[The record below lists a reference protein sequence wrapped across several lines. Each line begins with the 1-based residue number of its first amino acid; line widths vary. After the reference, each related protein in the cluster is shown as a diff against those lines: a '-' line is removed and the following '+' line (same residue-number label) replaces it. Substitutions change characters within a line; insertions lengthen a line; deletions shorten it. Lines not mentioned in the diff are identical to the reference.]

1 MPHSE
6 EESALPLGPYRVLD
20 LADEKGLLCGKIL
33 GDLGADVIKIERPAG
48 DPSRSLGP
56 FYLDIPHPE
65 KSLYWFAYN
74 TNKRGITLN
83 IETAD
88 GKDIFRRLVKTADFV
103 IESFPPGYME
113 SLGLSYSALSRINP
127 RLIVTSITPFGQS
140 GPWRDYK
147 APDIVAMALSGLVL
161 GTGDP
166 DRAPVRIGVP
176 QAYPQAGA
184 QAAMGSMIAH
194 YHRQLTGEGQH
205 VDVSIQESALW
216 TAAPT
221 QVTFGLDPSLWDL
234 HKTAPSRGSR
244 TLRGTVMVRSM
255 WPCQDGYICWRM
267 MTGPG
272 LGQRVRLLVEWMNEE
287 GVAGDMMD
295 VNWEEVDL
303 LKLTQEQIDRWEEL
317 WINFF
322 KTRTMAELYEE
333 AVKRGILIYPV
344 ATVEEIMKSKQLA
357 ARDFFVPLKH
367 TELGVSITYPGAPF
381 KSSEVD
387 LKLRRRAPLI
397 GEHNYDIYVKELGL
411 SPAELVALKE
421 RNVI

>member
-1 MPHSE
+1 LHYYE
-6 EESALPLGPYRVLD
+6 GKSAPLLSPYRVLD
-20 LADEKGLLCGKIL
+20 LTDEKGLLCAKVL
-33 GDLGADVIKIERPAG
+33 GDLGADVIKIERPGG
-48 DPSRSLGP
+48 DPSRNLGP
-56 FYLDIPHPE
+56 FYHDIPHPE
-65 KSLYWFAYN
+65 NSLYWFAYN
-74 TNKRGITLN
+74 TSKRGITLN
-83 IETAD
+83 IEDAD
-88 GKDIFRRLVKTADFV
+88 GQDILLRLVKTVDFV

-113 SLGLSYSALSRINP
+113 SLGLGYSALSEINP
-127 RLIVTSITPFGQS
+127 RLVMTSITPFGQS

-176 QAYPQAGA
+176 QAYLQAGA

-205 VDVSIQESALW
+205 VDVSIHESALW
-216 TAAPT
+216 AAAPA
-221 QVTFGLDPSLWDL
+221 QAMFELDPGLWEF
-234 HKTAPSRGSR
+234 HKTIPSRGSK
-244 TLRGTVMVRSM
+244 TLRGTVVVRSM
-255 WPCQDGYICWRM
+255 WPCKDGYLCWRM

-272 LGQRVRLLVEWMNEE
+272 LGQRVSLLVEWMNEE
-287 GVAGDMMD
+287 GMAGDMMD
-295 VNWEEVDL
+295 VNWEEIDL

-322 KTRTMAELYEE
+322 KVHTMAELYEE

-344 ATVEEIMKSKQLA
+344 ATVEEVMENRQLA
-357 ARDFFVPLKH
+357 ARDFFVILEHP
-367 TELGVSITYPGAPF
+367 ELGVSITYPGVPF
-381 KSSEVD
+381 KSSEVACR
-387 LKLRRRAPLI
+387 LQRRAPLI
-397 GEHNYDIYVKELGL
+397 GEHNDDIYVKELGL

>member
-1 MPHSE
+1 LHSMD
-6 EESALPLGPYRVLD
+6 EESATPLSPYRVLD
-20 LADEKGLLCGKIL
+20 LTDENGCLCAKIL
-33 GDLGADVIKIERPAG
+33 GDLGADVIKIERPGG
-48 DPSRSLGP
+48 DPSRNLGP
-56 FYLDIPHPE
+56 FYHDIPHPE

-74 TNKRGITLN
+74 TSKRGITLN
-83 IETAD
+83 IEAAD
-88 GKDIFRRLVKTADFV
+88 GKDIFRRLAKNADFA

-113 SLGLSYSALSRINP
+113 SLGLGYSALSELNP
-127 RLIVTSITPFGQS
+127 RLIMTSITPFGQS

-176 QAYPQAGA
+176 QAYLQAGA

-205 VDVSIQESALW
+205 VDVSIHESALW
-216 TAAPT
+216 SAAPA
-221 QVTFGLDPSLWDL
+221 QATFELDPGLWEFQ
-234 HKTAPSRGSR
+234 KTIPSRGSR
-244 TLRGTVMVRSM
+244 VLRGTVMVRSM
-255 WPCQDGYICWRM
+255 WPCKDGYLSWRM

-272 LGQRVRLLVEWMNEE
+272 LGQRVRLLVEWMNDE
-287 GVAGDMMD
+287 GMAGDMMD

-322 KTRTMAELYEE
+322 KTHTMTELYEG

-344 ATVEEIMKSKQLA
+344 ATVEEVMGSKQLE
-357 ARDFFVPLKH
+357 ARDFFIPLEH
-367 TELGVSITYPGAPF
+367 PELGVSITYPSVPF
-381 KSSEVD
+381 KSSEVACR
-387 LKLRRRAPLI
+387 LQCRAPLI
-397 GEHNYDIYVKELGL
+397 GEHNDDIYVKELGL
-411 SPAELVALKE
+411 SPAELAVLKE
-421 RNVI
+421 RTVI